1 MDTFDKIENNARWL
15 VDAYRY
21 GGWSAYMLNGIGV
34 DKRNG
39 KYYRVV
45 YAMDREGRSW
55 GLRVYEDGHSVAPE
69 YFYLNSIRVLSMEYQ
84 EFVSLVLRVAEEYGD
99 CSVSDDGSVVVG
111 DATFERVWREF
122 PSSMDLDKE
131 GVKVRNGIV
140 VAIWGG
146 VSESKKYWYEIE
158 LMHFIVIALMN
169 GPRNDGIGLLRNPK
183 KLWEYALAW
192 LDIHEGE
199 YESLL
204 AEKKDVEMILRAK
217 FRDDITKL
225 EK

>member
-1 MDTFDKIENNARWL
+1 
-15 VDAYRY
+15 
-21 GGWSAYMLNGIGV
+21 
-34 DKRNG
+34 
-39 KYYRVV
+39 
-45 YAMDREGRSW
+45 
-55 GLRVYEDGHSVAPE
+55 
-69 YFYLNSIRVLSMEYQ
+69 MEYQ

-122 PSSMDLDKE
+122 PSSMDLDNVYSSSSFDLDKE

-140 VAIWGG
+140 VVIWGG

-169 GPRNDGIGLLRNPK
+169 GPRNDGIGVLRNPK

-192 LDIHEGE
+192 LNVHEGE

-204 AEKKDVEMILRAK
+204 AEKKDAEMILRDK